1 MAERAIH
8 RKSQLI
14 FNSVIPVTDT
24 HEELVKKKLKAGKF
38 PFTIT
43 SLIKVFAIVSESKTK
58 NFWFCVN
65 KSSVFFLVGTF
76 GGNRAISCQTA
87 MCEYPGMVR
96 LFIPNFTRHSV
107 ILYVALVHHIFF
119 RLYSEKS
126 GSMD

>member
-43 SLIKVFAIVSESKTK
+43 SLIKVVAVVSVITKTQ
-58 NFWFCVN
+58 
-65 KSSVFFLVGTF
+65 SVF
-76 GGNRAISCQTA
+76 C
-87 MCEYPGMVR
+87 
-96 LFIPNFTRHSV
+96 
-107 ILYVALVHHIFF
+107 
-119 RLYSEKS
+119 
-126 GSMD
+126 